1 MHLLR
6 LHILSLFSSIFF
18 SSRWAQIFS
27 DGRLPVECGTGQR
40 LVLTNVTY
48 DQQGQYICLA
58 ANKINGNIR
67 EVQSDPVSLQ
77 VVGAP
82 KVRLQ
87 FPSKI

>member
-1 MHLLR
+1 MFLDT
-6 LHILSLFSSIFF
+6 ILEIVLKEMKFIMTNF
-18 SSRWAQIFS
+18 RWAQIFS
-27 DGRLPVECGTGQR
+27 DGRLPVECGKGQR
-40 LVLTNVTY
+40 LILTNVTY

-82 KVRLQ
+82 KVKFFL
-87 FPSKI
+87 